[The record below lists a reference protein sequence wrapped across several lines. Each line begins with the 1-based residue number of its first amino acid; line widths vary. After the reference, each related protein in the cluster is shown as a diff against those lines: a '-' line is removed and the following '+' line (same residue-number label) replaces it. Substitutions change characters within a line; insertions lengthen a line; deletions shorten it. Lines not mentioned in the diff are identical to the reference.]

1 MKLKHLLSRWPVLPG
16 YRRRWQPAVY
26 SPKTCSHHSLLQL
39 TRHLSSGGEA
49 APPVSRGIHWGSDAI
64 ASTHRAA
71 VGPSQLTPRFP
82 DQWIK
87 WVSSTCLEAQK
98 SQSSH
103 NPSRRSTA
111 RGLFV
116 CSSCCFSSFRP
127 DWFWKRDLIISTTFG
142 SADKLFFFV
151 PCWCAADVMDVCN
164 VVLLCCPVTPCS
176 SCCVFNC
183 FLLTVFTLQI
193 RMTSIIYWKYLFYV
207 PRWPTTR

>member
-1 MKLKHLLSRWPVLPG
+1 MKLKHRATRLQAPMAASCLFTKNLFPSFSSTADTTLEFWRWSSAPCVQ
-16 YRRRWQPAVY
+16 RY
-26 SPKTCSHHSLLQL
+26 SLGVWRHSKHTQ
-39 TRHLSSGGEA
+39 SSGGAESVGA
-49 APPVSRGIHWGSDAI
+49 SIPRSMDQMSLIDLLRGPEI
-64 ASTHRAA
+64 
-71 VGPSQLTPRFP
+71 PEFP
-82 DQWIK
+82 
-87 WVSSTCLEAQK
+87 
-98 SQSSH
+98 QSFA
-103 NPSRRSTA
+103 SRRSTA